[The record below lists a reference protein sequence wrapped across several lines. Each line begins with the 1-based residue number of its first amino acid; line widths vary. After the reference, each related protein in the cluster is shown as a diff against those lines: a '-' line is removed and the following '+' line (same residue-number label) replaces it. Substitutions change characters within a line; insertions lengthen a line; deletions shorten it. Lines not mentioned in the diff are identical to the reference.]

1 MESVEFTIDNVN
13 VKFPFKPY
21 PCQFAYMEKVIQ
33 CLQQDTNAILESPTG
48 TGKTLCLLC
57 AILAWRE
64 EQLRCRSAV
73 VGEGNVWDTR
83 TPSGELVRV
92 REKVCEEATSFDLTS
107 LDIAYCIAD
116 VDHLLQVKMDELEGD
131 RESASDDDLKAL
143 LNLKGKHFILN
154 LKGEHFI
161 LNLKGKHIESKGI
174 LLMLEKKLD
183 SIPFQAD
190 STEEPH
196 PGDAGLTRDTWPAFV
211 DQCGLAITLLTSDSG
226 RTMHRS
232 GINMQKMLDLVKVV
246 FNHSEGIDLEDCTKQ
261 YKVHLKVEKTSK
273 SDVVDSAESAGS
285 DKKDTRVLGY
295 WCFSPGLAIR
305 SSSSKGSS
313 EQYQNSLGNTIG
325 SVMSTCEGSMMSTC
339 EGSMMSTCE
348 GSMMSTCEGSMMST
362 CEGSMMSTCE
372 GSMMS
377 TCEGSMMSTCEG
389 SMMSTLNFARIVP
402 HGMLVFFPSYSLM
415 YSFMDAWKVRVHEAN
430 GIAQRIESHK
440 PIFLEPK
447 KKADLNPTMDAFYEK
462 IADPKYNGAAFFAVC
477 RGKVSEGLDFA
488 DMHGR
493 AVIITGLPYA
503 PRMDP
508 KVDLKMKYLDDG
520 QHQKSSLSGR
530 DWYNQQAY
538 RAVNQ
543 AVGRIIRHRMDYG
556 AIILCDER
564 FASRSSLDQLSVW
577 LRPHAKVYDRFG
589 QLQRDLTQF
598 FKSTELKFGV
608 SVPQPKA
615 PVMGGGAM
623 GGASTGGLSAAAAC
637 RHDRS
642 TLPPVQ
648 KASVIEDHMQPST
661 SYLVP
666 QEPKFATRRIVIKE
680 KQADR
685 TSSAEDYI
693 AELKTAL
700 SVESFE
706 KFRVALRNYKQG
718 NLQTAIDV
726 LPPPRACDMVL
737 DLFTS
742 LVLVLLAVLAYYL
755 LRAPRPHGGTQRV
768 RVAPPV
774 RVVLENPETAAYLLK
789 DMVSVPATG
798 AAFQCMIWFA
808 YTRIG
813 KALLIPLLL
822 RNGGIDRLSY
832 LYIPEG
838 PTYYPDV
845 PRPLQDNGEANR
857 SVLRPL
863 IDSEISVTKS
873 FRLNTVA
880 DYIRAFRSGS
890 CTPTDVAKRAVGF
903 IRQSNSTTP
912 PLRGIIDSD
921 AGVVLA
927 MAEASTERW
936 KQGKPLSLLDGV
948 PVAIKGGF
956 RVEPYPPR
964 GGSAFIPELSR
975 GIVEGGSVKKLKNA
989 GAVVIGVAN
998 MHEFGTGTLGSNP
1011 NKYHLHARNPHN
1023 PGHFAG
1029 GSSSG
1034 SAVCVA
1040 AGLCPIALGSDGGG
1054 SIRVPAGVCGVVG
1067 LKPTNRSLDDEG
1079 ALPLAYTVG
1088 AHGPLGAS
1096 VLDCAIAL
1104 DILSEESDMTLASLK
1119 GLGETKLMG
1128 LRVGVYWKFFE
1139 HADSEVVAACKA
1151 AVGQMESLGAE
1162 VKEIVIPELEETRVA
1177 HFISISSEMGS
1188 ALLADVDRHFHEI
1201 NLETLMLL
1209 AASYNGSSVEY
1220 INAQK
1225 QRTRAVEIV
1234 KHIFE
1239 RVDVIV
1245 TPATAIPAPA
1255 IIPAAVSKG
1264 ISNATATGK
1273 LMRFSF
1279 LANFTGIPG
1288 LVLPVGYTRSGLPI
1302 GVQLMGRWHEE
1313 HVLLQ
1318 AGWALESSGAFPLK
1332 QPQISFNLLE
1342 AV

>member
-1 MESVEFTIDNVN
+1 
-13 VKFPFKPY
+13 
-21 PCQFAYMEKVIQ
+21 
-33 CLQQDTNAILESPTG
+33 
-48 TGKTLCLLC
+48 
-57 AILAWRE
+57 
-64 EQLRCRSAV
+64 
-73 VGEGNVWDTR
+73 
-83 TPSGELVRV
+83 
-92 REKVCEEATSFDLTS
+92 
-107 LDIAYCIAD
+107 
-116 VDHLLQVKMDELEGD
+116 
-131 RESASDDDLKAL
+131 
-143 LNLKGKHFILN
+143 
-154 LKGEHFI
+154 
-161 LNLKGKHIESKGI
+161 
-174 LLMLEKKLD
+174 
-183 SIPFQAD
+183 
-190 STEEPH
+190 
-196 PGDAGLTRDTWPAFV
+196 
-211 DQCGLAITLLTSDSG
+211 
-226 RTMHRS
+226 
-232 GINMQKMLDLVKVV
+232 
-246 FNHSEGIDLEDCTKQ
+246 
-261 YKVHLKVEKTSK
+261 
-273 SDVVDSAESAGS
+273 
-285 DKKDTRVLGY
+285 
-295 WCFSPGLAIR
+295 
-305 SSSSKGSS
+305 
-313 EQYQNSLGNTIG
+313 
-325 SVMSTCEGSMMSTC
+325 
-339 EGSMMSTCE
+339 
-348 GSMMSTCEGSMMST
+348 
-362 CEGSMMSTCE
+362 
-372 GSMMS
+372 
-377 TCEGSMMSTCEG
+377 
-389 SMMSTLNFARIVP
+389 
-402 HGMLVFFPSYSLM
+402 
-415 YSFMDAWKVRVHEAN
+415 
-430 GIAQRIESHK
+430 
-440 PIFLEPK
+440 
-447 KKADLNPTMDAFYEK
+447 
-462 IADPKYNGAAFFAVC
+462 
-477 RGKVSEGLDFA
+477 
-488 DMHGR
+488 
-493 AVIITGLPYA
+493 
-503 PRMDP
+503 
-508 KVDLKMKYLDDG
+508 
-520 QHQKSSLSGR
+520 
-530 DWYNQQAY
+530 
-538 RAVNQ
+538 
-543 AVGRIIRHRMDYG
+543 
-556 AIILCDER
+556 
-564 FASRSSLDQLSVW
+564 
-577 LRPHAKVYDRFG
+577 
-589 QLQRDLTQF
+589 
-598 FKSTELKFGV
+598 
-608 SVPQPKA
+608 
-615 PVMGGGAM
+615 
-623 GGASTGGLSAAAAC
+623 
-637 RHDRS
+637 
-642 TLPPVQ
+642 
-648 KASVIEDHMQPST
+648 
-661 SYLVP
+661 
-666 QEPKFATRRIVIKE
+666 
-680 KQADR
+680 
-685 TSSAEDYI
+685 
-693 AELKTAL
+693 
-700 SVESFE
+700 
-706 KFRVALRNYKQG
+706 
-718 NLQTAIDV
+718 
-726 LPPPRACDMVL
+726 MVL

-936 KQGKPLSLLDGV
+936 KQGKPLSLLVVLAMAEASTERWKQGKPLSLLDGV

-1067 LKPTNRSLDDEG
+1067 LKPTNGSLDDEG

-1088 AHGPLGAS
+1088 VHGPLGAS

-1119 GLGETKLMG
+1119 GLGETKLTG

-1264 ISNATATGK
+1264 ISDATATGK

-1288 LVLPVGYTRSGLPI
+1288 LVLPVGYTRIGLPI